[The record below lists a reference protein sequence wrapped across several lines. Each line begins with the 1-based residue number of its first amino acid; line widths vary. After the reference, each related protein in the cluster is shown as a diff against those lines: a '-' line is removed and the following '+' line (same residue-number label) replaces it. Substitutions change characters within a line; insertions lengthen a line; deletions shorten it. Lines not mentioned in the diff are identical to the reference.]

1 MKVYAIGGYSE
12 VGKNMTAIE
21 VNNKVVIFD
30 IGLYLP
36 AILRYEEGDAH
47 LLPAEELVKI
57 GAIPDDSQLKG
68 KNVIGIVLNHGHLD
82 HIGAVPYLAKKYNC
96 PIFATRY
103 TAEIMKSLNEDKNVK
118 LKVNILH
125 NNSSVKLD
133 EFKLE
138 FIHMTHSIPETC
150 LGVLHTSEGKVV
162 YCNDYKFDNHPTI
175 GKKPNYDRL
184 KEISNIKLLIMDSLN
199 SKVEGKTPS
208 ESVARE
214 LLKDV
219 MLNEN
224 LDGSCVIITTFSIH
238 IARLKSIIEIS
249 QMIKRKVVFMGRS
262 LEKYTTAAENIDL
275 VKFSKDV
282 EIIGVR
288 GEMKRKLKEI
298 QRNRDRYVLVVTGNQ
313 GEPASVLTRMA
324 EGEMGFEFSPR
335 DMVIFSCRTIPSP
348 ETIDNRAHLEG
359 ILKEKG
365 VRMFKQ
371 VHVSGHAA
379 QEDHRDMIDLLKPE
393 HIIPSHG
400 GFDVTLPV
408 KELALEMG
416 YKENKI
422 HVLKDYEVIEI

>member
-1 MKVYAIGGYSE
+1 LTLA
-12 VGKNMTAIE
+12 
-21 VNNKVVIFD
+21 
-30 IGLYLP
+30 YLP

-47 LLPAEELVKI
+47 LLPAEDLVKI

-68 KNVIGIVLNHGHLD
+68 KNVVGIVLNHGHLD
-82 HIGAVPYLAKKYNC
+82 HIGAAPYLAKKYNC
-96 PIFATRY
+96 PIYATRY
-103 TAEIMKSLNEDKNVK
+103 TAEIMKSLCEDKNVK
-118 LKVNILH
+118 LKINILH
-125 NNSSVKLD
+125 NNSNVKLD

-138 FIHMTHSIPETC
+138 FIHITHSIPETC
-150 LGVLHTSEGKVV
+150 LAVLHTSEGRIV

-184 KEISNIKLLIMDSLN
+184 KEISKIKLLIMDSLN
-199 SKVEGKTPS
+199 SKVDGKTPS

-224 LDGSCVIITTFSIH
+224 LENSCVIVTTFSSH

-249 QMIKRKVVFMGRS
+249 KMIKRKVVFMGRS
-262 LEKYTTAAENIDL
+262 LEKYVTAAENIEL
-275 VKFSKDV
+275 VKFRKDA
-282 EIIGVR
+282 EIIGLR
-288 GEMKRKLKEI
+288 SEMRKKLREI
-298 QRNRDRYVLVVTGNQ
+298 SKFRDKYVLVVTGNQ

-324 EGEMGFEFSPR
+324 SGDLGFNFNPR
-335 DMVIFSCRTIPSP
+335 DMVIFSCRTIPSI
-348 ETIDNRAHLEG
+348 ETIENRAHLERL
-359 ILKEKG
+359 LKEKG
-365 VRMFKQ
+365 VRIFKQ

-400 GFDVTLPV
+400 DFEITLPV
-408 KELALEMG
+408 KALAIEMG